1 MSKLNPRPL
10 ILLLAVTLISG
21 IIFTLL
27 RKTLTAQAQ
36 RSKIEAQSA
45 QRPPKLPFA
54 ALGSFQY
61 PPNDQ
66 ASVIFFFHPE
76 CEHCSYEAVAIQK
89 ELTAFGQAQLI
100 WISTAD
106 TASVRQFAQDQKLAG
121 LPNVHWMSDTARVF
135 DQVFGASS
143 VPSVWI
149 YNAQGQLTKH
159 YKGET
164 KPAALLKYLNHDPTK
179 NRH

>member
-1 MSKLNPRPL
+1 MKYSKHR
-10 ILLLAVTLISG
+10 ILLIALTLITISVL
-21 IIFTLL
+21 IFILL
-27 RKTLTAQAQ
+27 RKTLVVQVQ
-36 RSKIEAQSA
+36 RSKIEAQTT

-54 ALGSFQY
+54 ALAPFQY

-66 ASVIFFFHPE
+66 ASVIFFFHPD
-76 CEHCSYEAVAIQK
+76 CEHCSYEAGAIKK
-89 ELTAFGQAQLI
+89 ELAAFGEAQLI

-106 TASVRQFAQDQKLAG
+106 TVSVRQFAEAQQLIG